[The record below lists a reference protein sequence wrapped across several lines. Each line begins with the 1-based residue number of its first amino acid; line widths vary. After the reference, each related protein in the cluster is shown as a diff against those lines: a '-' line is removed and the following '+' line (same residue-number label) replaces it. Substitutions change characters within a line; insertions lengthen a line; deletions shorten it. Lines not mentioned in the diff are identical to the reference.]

1 MKTIASVILSIGFV
15 ASLLAQTPAT
25 PARKT
30 PAKQA
35 TTGAPTEQEVLKLLD
50 LLQVEEGVKATIN
63 AMKEQL
69 KAGAEQNFR
78 ERVPDATSE
87 QLKQVSTIVDESFSE
102 LKPDDML
109 KNLVPIYQKHLTRS
123 DVQALIAFY
132 TSPVGQKLR
141 REQPAMMRET
151 METNAATQRVRLE
164 TVLAKMD
171 MRIEQYA
178 NEQGKSQEK
187 K

>member
-1 MKTIASVILSIGFV
+1 MKTIASVILSLIFAATV
-15 ASLLAQTPAT
+15 FAQKPAT
-25 PARKT
+25 PARKA
-30 PAKQA
+30 PGKQA
-35 TTGAPTEQEVLKLLD
+35 ASGAPSEQEVLKLLD

-78 ERVPDATSE
+78 ERVPDATPE

-123 DVQALIAFY
+123 DVEALIAFY

-141 REQPAMMRET
+141 REQPALMRET
-151 METNAATQRVRLE
+151 MQTNAATQRVRLE